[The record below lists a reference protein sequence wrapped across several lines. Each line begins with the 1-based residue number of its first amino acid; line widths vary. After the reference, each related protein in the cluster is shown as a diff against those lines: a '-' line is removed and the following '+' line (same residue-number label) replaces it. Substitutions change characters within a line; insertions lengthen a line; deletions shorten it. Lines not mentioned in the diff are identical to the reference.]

1 MGEIMIIKVE
11 NIHKKYGREPIL
23 NGVSFEIT
31 FPTITALVAPNGSGK
46 STLMNIITNLEKFDK
61 GSVEIMGMKNTDP
74 VIFKHISYMQD
85 NSVLY
90 NHLTGYDHLQFIAEV
105 HSVPKKQLLELIT
118 YIGIDSYIHKKVKQ
132 YSLGM
137 KQHLL
142 LTMALINKPK
152 LLILDEPLNGLDPT
166 SSIRVR
172 ELLLQLKN
180 EGTTVLLSSHNLAE
194 VDQVTSDILFL
205 KDGKLI
211 SENLKNNQTA
221 FYMMNVQPLDKA
233 INVLNNTKVGFSAVD
248 TSIKVEITKKEQLN
262 FILKQFYESE
272 IEITD
277 ISRQSVGSEARYN
290 ELFNK
295 EQNHAKPI
303 I

>member
-233 INVLNNTKVGFSAVD
+233 INILNNTKVGFSVVD

>member
-1 MGEIMIIKVE
+1 MIIKVE

-233 INVLNNTKVGFSAVD
+233 INILNNTKVGFSVVD